1 VVIAPPFNGG
11 SMGKTKRI
19 KTILSA
25 LLVIVIAVIL
35 ILLGQSYFIKW
46 QAEKEFDRLAKEV
59 NTVNEP
65 LNDNAVTGTEASGGT
80 TEADSSDDTGIPKKN
95 LDWAALA
102 EENEDIYAWIYVPGT
117 NIDYPVMQSAVSDD
131 YYLDYNMLGSKGY
144 PGCIY
149 TEQQTSRDFTD
160 FDTVIYG
167 HNMNDDTMFA
177 TLHNYE
183 DKSIFLNCPYIYIYT
198 GNKVLVYYIFAAY
211 TGDDAHILNTNDF
224 STGEGRQ
231 KYINEI
237 LAYGEESALIRDD
250 AAQEVTTESR
260 ILTLSTCVSGKSD
273 ERFLVQAVLVGEDE
287 L

>member
-1 VVIAPPFNGG
+1 
-11 SMGKTKRI
+11 MGKTKRI
-19 KTILSA
+19 KTILSV
-25 LLVIVIAVIL
+25 LLIIVIAVIL
-35 ILLGQSYFIKW
+35 ILMGQSFFIKW

-59 NTVNEP
+59 NKVNDP
-65 LNDNAVTGTEASGGT
+65 LGGNAVAGTENSEAGT
-80 TEADSSDDTGIPKKN
+80 EDSDSAETEIPQKN
-95 LDWAALA
+95 LDWAELA

-117 NIDYPVMQSAVSDD
+117 KIDYPIMQSATDD
-131 YYLDYNMLGSKGY
+131 SYYLDYNMLGSKGY

-149 TEQQTSRDFTD
+149 TEQQTSKDFND

-183 DKSIFLNCPYIYIYT
+183 DKSFFLNCPYIYIYT
-198 GNKVLVYYIFAAY
+198 DNKVLVYYIFAAY
-211 TGDDAHILNTNDF
+211 IGDDAHILNTNDF
-224 STGEGRQ
+224 TTGEGRQ

-260 ILTLSTCVSGKSD
+260 ILTLSTCVSGKSNN
-273 ERFLVQAVLVGEDE
+273 RFLVQAVLVSEDE

>member
-1 VVIAPPFNGG
+1 
-11 SMGKTKRI
+11 MGKTKRI
-19 KTILSA
+19 KTILSV
-25 LLVIVIAVIL
+25 LLIIVIAVVL
-35 ILLGQSYFIKW
+35 TLMGQSFFIKW

-65 LNDNAVTGTEASGGT
+65 LPDNSVAGTENS
-80 TEADSSDDTGIPKKN
+80 EAEESDSEEEGIPQKN

-117 NIDYPVMQSAVSDD
+117 KVDYPVMQSAVDD
-131 YYLDYNMLGSKGY
+131 SYYLDYNMLGSKGY

-149 TEQQTSRDFTD
+149 TEQQTSKDFTD

-183 DKSIFLNCPYIYIYT
+183 DKSFFLNCPYIYIYT
-198 GNKVLVYYIFAAY
+198 DNKVLVYYIFAAY
-211 TGDDAHILNTNDF
+211 IGDDAHILNTNDF
-224 STGEGRQ
+224 TTGEGRQ
-231 KYINEI
+231 KYIDEI

-260 ILTLSTCVSGKSD
+260 ILTLSTCVSGKSNN
-273 ERFLVQAVLVGEDE
+273 RFLVQAVLVSEDE